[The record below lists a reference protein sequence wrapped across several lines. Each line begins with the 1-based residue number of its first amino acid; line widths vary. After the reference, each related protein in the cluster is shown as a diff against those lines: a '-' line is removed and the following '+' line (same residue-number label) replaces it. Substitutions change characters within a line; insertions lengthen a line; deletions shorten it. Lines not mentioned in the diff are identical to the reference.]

1 MAVGDRWTIGDVRI
15 TSIIESDSSWKWRWL
30 LPDVDDDLVDEIG
43 WLRPSYAGDGG
54 RFPMRIQGFVVEVRD
69 RRIVVDTC
77 VGNDKPR
84 NTPLFDRLD
93 TTFLTDLDSVCPVED
108 VETVVC
114 THLHVDHVGWNTRRR
129 DGSWVPTFEGARHLF
144 ARAEYEHW
152 AEDTDEMSVAVQADS
167 VDPLVHAGLVDL
179 VEPDHAICDEVTL
192 EATHGH
198 TPGHVSVRIASRG
211 ASAVITGDMT
221 HHPIQLTRP
230 GICSSADVDPAA
242 STRTRH
248 EAFARWAE
256 AGTLVIGSHYA
267 QPSAGRLV
275 EHEGGWRLS

>member
-1 MAVGDRWTIGDVRI
+1 MRSWQIGDI
-15 TSIIESDSSWKWRWL
+15 TVTS
-30 LPDVDDDLVDEIG
+30 
-43 WLRPSYAGDGG
+43 
-54 RFPMRIQGFVVEVRD
+54 VVEVEGSAPGTFLFAEADGDTVRARHGWAEGTFVED
-69 RRIVVDTC
+69 GRLLTRVQARVVESAGRTLVVDTC
-77 VGNDKPR
+77 IGNDKERDVAAWNQLDLPFLER
-84 NTPLFDRLD
+84 FAAAGFDRLTVD
-93 TTFLTDLDSVCPVED
+93 A
-108 VETVVC
+108 VVC

-198 TPGHVSVRIASRG
+198 TPGHVSVRVASRG

-248 EAFARWAE
+248 EAFARRAE